1 MHLHLY
7 IIGLSTLVLLSV
19 EIILLCS
26 YTVLRNVRYSGKPT
40 YPLIYTVKIKI
51 QNLIQGPHLECWDG
65 IWVMVWNLGHV
76 HSTRQEMDL
85 SHLVRESSRV
95 EPSVIGHGAAPM
107 ILSRMVLNRDP
118 CRGFVMISA
127 IILSV
132 GQYTSL
138 IMFLVRRSCIQKN
151 PMRMWRESSD
161 VGLPF
166 STSLIVD

>member
-1 MHLHLY
+1 MCV
-7 IIGLSTLVLLSV
+7 IGLSTLVLLSV

-26 YTVLRNVRYSGKPT
+26 YTVLRSVRYSGKPT
-40 YPLIYTVKIKI
+40 YPLIYTVKVKI
-51 QNLIQGPHLECWDG
+51 HNLVQSPQIEYLDG
-65 IWVMVWNLGHV
+65 AWVMVCNLGRLC
-76 HSTRQEMDL
+76 SACQEMDW
-85 SHLVRESSRV
+85 SQSVRESSRI

-107 ILSRMVLNRDP
+107 ILSRIVLKRDP

-127 IILSV
+127 IMYSV

-138 IMFLVRRSCIQKN
+138 MIFLERRSCSQKN